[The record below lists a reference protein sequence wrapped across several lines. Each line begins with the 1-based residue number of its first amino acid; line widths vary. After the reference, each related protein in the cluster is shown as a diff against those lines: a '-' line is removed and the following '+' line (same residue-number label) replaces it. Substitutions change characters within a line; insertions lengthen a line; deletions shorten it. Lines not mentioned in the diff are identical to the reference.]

1 MLQKKPGIFRHR
13 ISSGLFGLCLLMNT
27 HSAAIANDVNIAAIT
42 LKNVMP
48 EANKIWIAENIFQNG
63 MPTSILSFSVEASLS
78 DVENFY
84 KKRQASA
91 PVYIEHVRES
101 SVVAYQED
109 DYFFSIRLKE
119 EKNTF
124 SQRAV
129 TQGQIVATRLDT
141 VPTIVADS
149 KMDIPIL
156 PNSKVISRMESD
168 ENNTHAVTLLLSNH
182 HSKEANYRYFN
193 KELEQEGWQKT
204 SETGTS
210 NSLASHKITYVSGL
224 QSMQITLF
232 PLQNSLA
239 ERTGI
244 LVHWLK

>member
-1 MLQKKPGIFRHR
+1 MLQKTPEFFRQCAGPGF
-13 ISSGLFGLCLLMNT
+13 LVLCLLMNT
-27 HSAAIANDVNIAAIT
+27 FSAALASDANIAAIT

-48 EANKIWIAENIFQNG
+48 EAQKIWVAKNITQNG
-63 MPTSILSFSVEASLS
+63 MPMSILSFSIEASLG

-84 KKRQASA
+84 KKRQAGA
-91 PVYIEHVRES
+91 PVYIEHDKES

-109 DYFFSIRLKE
+109 DCFFSIRLKE

-124 SQRAV
+124 SQRTV

-141 VPTIVADS
+141 VPTIVADN
-149 KMDIPIL
+149 KVDIPLL

-168 ENNTHAVTLLLSNH
+168 ESNTHAVTLLLSNN

-193 KELEQEGWQKT
+193 KKLEQEGWQKA
-204 SETGTS
+204 SEAGTS
-210 NSLASHKITYVSGL
+210 NSLASHIVTYTFGL
-224 QSMQITLF
+224 QSMQVTFF

-239 ERTGI
+239 ERTGV

>member
-1 MLQKKPGIFRHR
+1 MLQKMPGIFRQCAG
-13 ISSGLFGLCLLMNT
+13 SGLFVLYLLINT
-27 HSAAIANDVNIAAIT
+27 LSAALANDADIAAIT
-42 LKNVMP
+42 LKNVIP
-48 EANKIWIAENIFQNG
+48 DAKKIWIAENIIQNG
-63 MPTSILSFSVEASLS
+63 MPMSILSFSVEASLGE
-78 DVENFY
+78 VENFY
-84 KKRQASA
+84 KKRQAGA
-91 PVYIEHVRES
+91 PVYIEHTRES

-109 DYFFSIRLKE
+109 DCFFSIRLKE

-124 SQRAV
+124 SQRTV

-149 KMDIPIL
+149 KMDIPLL

-182 HSKEANYRYFN
+182 YSKEANYRYVN
-193 KELEQEGWQKT
+193 KELEQEGWQKM

-210 NSLASHKITYVSGL
+210 NSLASYKITYVLGL